1 MGKIRM
7 WYPSGQST
15 ADSRRREAIITRKLI
30 VACALA
36 AGLSACA
43 GPNYKPEVATAAT
56 PQTTLP
62 VPSVEDM
69 TRDQA
74 DYRIGP
80 LDKLNV
86 TVFGVP
92 DLTTATQVDGAGNLT
107 MPLIGQVKAI
117 GETPNSLASKIAA
130 ALDQRYVRNP
140 QVAVSVTEAVSALVT
155 VEGSVI
161 RPGQYPVVGR
171 TTLLRMI
178 AASGGPS
185 DYARLSEA
193 VVFRTVNGQ
202 KMVARFN
209 IKDIRG
215 ARTNDPEIYGND
227 VIVIGNNPGR
237 QLFKDIISIA
247 PVLGIFYQ
255 IAR

>member
-1 MGKIRM
+1 
-7 WYPSGQST
+7 
-15 ADSRRREAIITRKLI
+15 
-30 VACALA
+30 
-36 AGLSACA
+36 
-43 GPNYKPEVATAAT
+43 
-56 PQTTLP
+56 
-62 VPSVEDM
+62 M

-92 DLTTATQVDGAGNLT
+92 DLTTATQVDGSGNLT

-117 GETPNSLASKIAA
+117 GETPNSLAGKIAA

-155 VEGSVI
+155 VEGSVV

-215 ARTNDPEIYGND
+215 ARTTDPEIYGND
-227 VIVIGNNPGR
+227 IIVMGNNSGR
-237 QLFKDIISIA
+237 QLFKDLISVA

-255 IAR
+255 ITR

>member
-1 MGKIRM
+1 MQ
-7 WYPSGQST
+7 PT
-15 ADSRRREAIITRKLI
+15 AESRRREAIITRKLI
-30 VACALA
+30 VTCALA
-36 AGLSACA
+36 AGLSACS
-43 GPNYKPEVATAAT
+43 GPNYKPEAASAAT
-56 PQTTLP
+56 PESKLP
-62 VPSVEDM
+62 VPSVQDM

-80 LDKLNV
+80 LDKLTV

-92 DLTTATQVDGAGNLT
+92 DLTTNGQVDGAGNLT

-117 GETPNSLASKIAA
+117 GETPNSLSTKIAA

-140 QVAVSVTEAVSALVT
+140 QVSVTVTEAVSALVT

-161 RPGQYPVVGR
+161 RPGQYPVIGR
-171 TTLLRMI
+171 TTLIRMV
-178 AASGGPS
+178 AAAGGPS

-215 ARTNDPEIYGND
+215 ARSPDPEIYGND
-227 VIVIGNNPGR
+227 VIVIGNNSAR
-237 QLFKDIISIA
+237 QLFKDVISVA
-247 PVLGIFYQ
+247 PVIGIFYQ

>member
-1 MGKIRM
+1 M
-7 WYPSGQST
+7 WYPTGQST
-15 ADSRRREAIITRKLI
+15 ADSRRREANITRKLI

-36 AGLSACA
+36 SGLSACA
-43 GPNYKPEVATAAT
+43 GPNYKPEVATAAS

-62 VPSVEDM
+62 VPTVEDM

-80 LDKLNV
+80 LDKLTVN
-86 TVFGVP
+86 VFGVP
-92 DLTTATQVDGAGNLT
+92 DLTTNGQVDGAGNLA
-107 MPLIGQVKAI
+107 MPLIGQIKAI
-117 GETPNSLASKIAA
+117 GETPNSLSAKIAA

-140 QVAVSVTEAVSALVT
+140 QVSVTVTEAVSAMVT
-155 VEGSVI
+155 VEGSVVK
-161 RPGQYPVVGR
+161 PGQYAVVGR

-185 DYARLSEA
+185 DFARLSEA

-215 ARTNDPEIYGND
+215 ARTPDPEIYGND